1 MRIDDSVT
9 TPRGD
14 EWRVAGYSSP
24 RVRGAGIYRLVRTR
38 DGARVRLQ
46 SNKLFWLSVSRQTVA
61 ELDGVATGTDERAN
75 GGGAASL
82 ASDRRRVGLV
92 S

>member
-1 MRIDDSVT
+1 MRIDNSVT
-9 TPRGD
+9 TLRGD

-24 RVRGAGIYRLVRTR
+24 RTKGAPIYRLIRTR
-38 DGARVRLQ
+38 DGARVRLY
-46 SNKLFWLSVSRQTVA
+46 SNKLYWLSVSRQTIA
-61 ELDGVATGTDERAN
+61 ELDDIATGTDERAN
-75 GGGAASL
+75 GSGAASL